1 MVLGNEHGW
10 ASIDF
15 IAAFLIILIT
25 IPGIIAIIEE
35 RIDTANRVQEMAEAK
50 ILSENIAERIEK
62 VYSGGNG
69 CSITYK
75 MPITIVNKPYI
86 VHVNSSGVFIK
97 FNGRMGS
104 AFITPLKISNN
115 PKYGDYAIMEA
126 NKTYN
131 ISNIKNEFNQDRIII
146 KQI

>member
-1 MVLGNEHGW
+1 MVIGNEDGW

-50 ILSENIAERIEK
+50 ILTENIAERIEK

-75 MPITIVNKPYI
+75 MPVTIANKSYR

-97 FNGRMGS
+97 FNGKMGS
-104 AFITPLKISNN
+104 AFITPVKISNN
-115 PKYGDYAIMEA
+115 PRYGYYAFMEA

-131 ISNIKNEFNQDRIII
+131 ISNIKNEFNHDCIII

>member
-1 MVLGNEHGW
+1 MMLDNEHGW

-15 IAAFLIILIT
+15 IAAFMIILVT

-35 RIDTANRVQEMAEAK
+35 RVDTANRVQEIAEAK
-50 ILSENIAERIEK
+50 VLSENIAERIEM
-62 VYSGGNG
+62 VCSGGNG

-75 MPITIVNKPYI
+75 MPPTTANKSYI
-86 VHVNSSGVFIK
+86 VHVNSSGVFIR
-97 FNGRMGS
+97 FNGKMGS
-104 AFITPLKISNN
+104 AFISPVKISNN
-115 PKYGDYAIMEA
+115 LRYDYNVFMEA

-131 ISNIKNEFNQDRIII
+131 ISNIKNEFNYDCIII